1 MVKSQNLREKMC
13 EDINAFSVKFGLPQ
27 LEKPGFL
34 DVKDMEY
41 RVRFIEEEFHELMK
55 SYGDHNLEGA
65 LDALTDMMYVI
76 LGTAWM
82 MNLPIMDAWD
92 RVHHTNMQKERATDA
107 NDPRSKRKHHLDI
120 VKPEGWIAPHFEDL
134 LR

>member
-1 MVKSQNLREKMC
+1 MKSQNSREKMC
-13 EDINAFSVKFGLPQ
+13 EDIDAFSIKFGLPQ

-34 DVKDMEY
+34 DAEDMEY
-41 RVRFIEEEFHELMK
+41 RVRFIEEEYHELLQAY
-55 SYGDHNLEGA
+55 SSHDLEGA

-92 RVHHTNMQKERATDA
+92 RVHQANMQKVRVDNAD
-107 NDPRSKRKHHLDI
+107 DPRSKRKHHLDI
-120 VKPEGWIAPHFEDL
+120 VKPEGWRPPRFTDL
-134 LR
+134 LT